1 MRKKIRFYKQHTM
14 ETCGP
19 ACMLM
24 ILDLYGKV
32 EYPTPK
38 QEAKLYSLYRSR
50 AFKGTNGAA
59 IANCLSRNHLEISL
73 IQSSRHMMDN
83 RDNYFSQELYDALRR
98 EYQADAEKCA
108 DRIQFTTGA
117 DITCANLRRELDS
130 GKQIILQCIVPGNAD
145 GIHDHTLHW
154 IVVYGY
160 KGDEF
165 LVCDP
170 LSSKIRIT
178 AEAMENYMDTPIG
191 KIYIAVSE
199 ANTRYQ
205 EFTKNVSNT
214 DKS

>member
-1 MRKKIRFYKQHTM
+1 MHKKIRFYKQHTM

-24 ILDLYGKV
+24 LLDLYRRV

-38 QEAKLYSLYRSR
+38 QEAKLYSLYKSR
-50 AFKGTNGAA
+50 AFKGVNGAA
-59 IANCLSRNHLEISL
+59 IADCLSKNNLEVTLFQSFRNK
-73 IQSSRHMMDN
+73 MDN
-83 RDNYFSQELYDALRR
+83 RDDYYSEELYESLRR
-98 EYQADAEKCA
+98 EYQAALEKCT
-108 DRIQFTTGA
+108 DRINLITDA
-117 DITCANLRRELDS
+117 VITCELFKQELDS

-160 KGDEF
+160 EEDEF

-178 AEAMENYMDTPIG
+178 EEALENYMDTPIG
-191 KIYIAVSE
+191 RICVVTGEK
-199 ANTRYQ
+199 T
-205 EFTKNVSNT
+205 
-214 DKS
+214 